1 MVIYV
6 RWKTTH
12 VVDDV
17 EEQTVGDVRSRLCQ
31 AEGLPLKEVRL
42 YAAGSLLED
51 DSFALADLSVDTIEV
66 NVALRGGKV
75 HGSLSRAGKVKGQ
88 TPFVEKKEKKRGK
101 RGRAKRREQYER
113 RLFLERVSSSGSKG
127 PNAQGGSS
135 A

>member
-1 MVIYV
+1 MIYV

-12 VVDDV
+12 VVDDA

-101 RGRAKRREQYER
+101 RGRAKRREQYEC
-113 RLFLERVSSSGSKG
+113 RLFLERESSSGSKG